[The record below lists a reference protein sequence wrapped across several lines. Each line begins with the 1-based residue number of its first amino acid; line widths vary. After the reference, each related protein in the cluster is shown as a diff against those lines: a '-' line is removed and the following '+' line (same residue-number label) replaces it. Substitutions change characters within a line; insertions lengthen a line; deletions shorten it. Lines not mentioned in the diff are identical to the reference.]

1 MRLGTGARL
10 TARSIALAYLGVL
23 VVLPVAVILWRAF
36 GEGIGAFVASVT
48 TPAAISAFNLSVL
61 IVAIVVPV
69 NVVFGITVALA
80 LVRGRFPGRGA
91 LQAVVDL
98 PFAVS
103 PIVVGVALIRQGVG
117 GWFGGVGRS
126 GSRSS
131 SACPGWCWPPSS

>member
-69 NVVFGITVALA
+69 NVVFGNRSVS
-80 LVRGRFPGRGA
+80 FPMG
-91 LQAVVDL
+91 
-98 PFAVS
+98 
-103 PIVVGVALIRQGVG
+103 
-117 GWFGGVGRS
+117 GGVRIEPKQALE
-126 GSRSS
+126 SS
-131 SACPGWCWPPSS
+131 NLLKDELGVISQLRQTTSLKDLGEDRWWWD